1 MKSIISS
8 LVLLTGLAAV
18 SACKKSDFLYPAM
31 SMVTVSGTLNGS
43 QQVPANPSVAT
54 GTLSGSYDKTAKRLT
69 YSVTYYGLTP
79 TIGHFHIGA
88 PGATGPIAIDLP
100 KNNAA
105 QDGYV
110 SPIAGVYI
118 LTPANA
124 AALVGNGLYVNL
136 HTLAYP
142 AGEIRADIT
151 IK

>member
-1 MKSIISS
+1 MKNILSS
-8 LVLLTGLAAV
+8 VLLLVGLVA
-18 SACKKSDFLYPAM
+18 STACKRTETAPADPALPIIGILD
-31 SMVTVSGTLNGS
+31 GT
-43 QQVPANPSVAT
+43 QQVPMVTSAGR
-54 GTLSGSYDKTAKRLT
+54 GTIAGSFDKTSNTFK
-69 YSVTYYGLTP
+69 YSITFTGLTP
-79 TIGHFHIGA
+79 LGAHFHIGA
-88 PGATGPIAIDLP
+88 PGATGPIAIDIP

-110 SPIAGVYI
+110 SPIAGVFI

-124 AALVGNGLYVNL
+124 AALVSNGLYVNL